1 MNSSF
6 VQTLI
11 ICCDE
16 SSLQSIIDK
25 TSEECPGINIKL
37 SQLSNSE
44 QTFEVTFSSS
54 CETITN
60 KAEAVFRFLLP
71 TNAIKSRFA
80 PNSPQNIDKLMKYSA
95 SNEFVKNSIELIAK
109 SLDDYKPEELC
120 IAFNGG
126 KDCTALLHMVYI
138 TFISKYPK
146 NKLNAYFIEIPESFP
161 SLDNF
166 VRQSVDRY
174 DLNLI
179 TVCGTDYKLALES
192 LKQKSKI
199 KAIFMGTRTSDMPN
213 HVVLNELQMTDPGW
227 PQFMRISP
235 MLKWSYS
242 QVWSFIR
249 GNDVLYCS
257 LYDRG
262 YILLFH
268 VSIGSNLANLRF
280 SDTHQLVRQGIQLQI
295 RY

>member
-1 MNSSF
+1 MLISSKF
-6 VQTLI
+6 PNRF
-11 ICCDE
+11 
-16 SSLQSIIDK
+16 QS
-25 TSEECPGINIKL
+25 P
-37 SQLSNSE
+37 
-44 QTFEVTFSSS
+44 
-54 CETITN
+54 
-60 KAEAVFRFLLP
+60 
-71 TNAIKSRFA
+71 
-80 PNSPQNIDKLMKYSA
+80 
-95 SNEFVKNSIELIAK
+95 
-109 SLDDYKPEELC
+109 
-120 IAFNGG
+120 
-126 KDCTALLHMVYI
+126 
-138 TFISKYPK
+138 
-146 NKLNAYFIEIPESFP
+146 
-161 SLDNF
+161 DNF

-213 HVVLNELQMTDPGW
+213 HVVLNELQMTDPDW

-268 VSIGSNLANLRF
+268 VFKGSNLANMRF
-280 SDTHQLVRQGIQLQI
+280 SDTHQSVRQGIQLQI